1 MVIRHPNLDSL
12 NHDLPVREE
21 ETDMENPI
29 RLADYPQLRLI
40 AWNRRAEDLVSDEEA
55 LALYERNWRHID
67 QGSLQPA
74 ERHLIDRLIR
84 TVGKGVL
91 HV

>member
-1 MVIRHPNLDSL
+1 MIR
-12 NHDLPVREE
+12 LPRLSN
-21 ETDMENPI
+21 TENVAVPLAGKGERGRI
-29 RLADYPQLRLI
+29 CLADYPQLRLI
-40 AWNRRAEDLVSDEEA
+40 AWNRRIEDEISDEEA

-67 QGSLQPA
+67 QGSLSSA
-74 ERHLIDRLIR
+74 ERYLINHLVR